1 LSAVQIATT
10 GEQSVLNKIRVATL
24 GEQSTLSAVRIVLN
38 ETLAAVA
45 TPNAAGVLTSRFEQV
60 LDAVTVTNSDGT
72 TSNVCERIEAAVE
85 NTDQTL
91 SAVIIKNPDG
101 TIRDT
106 LRGRLEGIATNTDHI
121 MAAVTQ
127 QNTAGVLTSRFE
139 QVLDAVTVTN
149 SDDTTSNVCER
160 IEAAITNTDNT
171 LSAVTRRHPDGTYL
185 DNVNDRLDRIAT
197 STANTLAAVTEP
209 TIAGGRRSR
218 FEDVLGAVTVIN
230 SDGTIGNISERV
242 EAALRG
248 LNTDQTLSAVTINN
262 PDGTIR
268 DALSG
273 RLEGIATNTDHILA
287 AVASRNTAG
296 RYTSRFDN
304 LALRVQARTTPVSIP
319 LLDQPPTETSN
330 VPSIELTGVST
341 SPAAALATTP
351 ATNPP
356 ARQGLRSSASTSR
369 LPVPVG
375 TLTPATPTPVRAPSG
390 EFTFATPPTGATSAT
405 HRAQSEKEKQ
415 DLRDMLGAT
424 VDRSLSKQPLDFLL
438 ELDVRV
444 GDGTGNVEGFT
455 PLPGGLSEGTI
466 KRLVS
471 ELGKELC
478 VLSGAKWAQVEAG
491 VTKSTCLYFKLK
503 SKGTSDGLFVAC
515 GTCKTRNRFCI
526 RKAKLGKN
534 GFAVYLAP
542 LSTTDRPSII
552 NSQENIEMSY
562 WVLEP
567 EKGANGWD

>member
-1 LSAVQIATT
+1 MMASNDSNPSARRAEANNAIKRLMDLGARIAPLSERLDEFPDTQSLTDIMLDDTLPPEVAETVRDIFHNKQAFKELQAVAGNDIASIVKYIQEQDATIAQLQQANKLVVDPDALAQQCQQAVIAALTAETGPLGNNFNTRIREIHRATT
-10 GEQSVLNKIRVATL
+10 HDD
-24 GEQSTLSAVRIVLN
+24 
-38 ETLAAVA
+38 
-45 TPNAAGVLTSRFEQV
+45 GVLHQVHQTLVRPANATAPTTGVLSR
-60 LDAVTVTNSDGT
+60 
-72 TSNVCERIEAAVE
+72 VE
-85 NTDQTL
+85 NT
-91 SAVIIKNPDG
+91 
-101 TIRDT
+101 
-106 LRGRLEGIATNTDHI
+106 
-121 MAAVTQ
+121 
-127 QNTAGVLTSRFE
+127 
-139 QVLDAVTVTN
+139 
-149 SDDTTSNVCER
+149 
-160 IEAAITNTDNT
+160 
-171 LSAVTRRHPDGTYL
+171 
-185 DNVNDRLDRIAT
+185 
-197 STANTLAAVTEP
+197 P
-209 TIAGGRRSR
+209 T
-218 FEDVLGAVTVIN
+218 
-230 SDGTIGNISERV
+230 
-242 EAALRG
+242 
-248 LNTDQTLSAVTINN
+248 
-262 PDGTIR
+262 
-268 DALSG
+268 
-273 RLEGIATNTDHILA
+273 
-287 AVASRNTAG
+287 G
-296 RYTSRFDN
+296 RYTSRLDN
-304 LALRVQARTTPVSIP
+304 PALRAQPRTTPVSIP
-319 LLDQPPTETSN
+319 LLDRPRTETPN
-330 VPSIELTGVST
+330 VPSNELTGVST

-390 EFTFATPPTGATSAT
+390 EFTFATPPTGATY
-405 HRAQSEKEKQ
+405 RAQSEKEKQ
-415 DLRDMLGAT
+415 NLRDILGVT

-444 GDGTGNVEGFT
+444 GDGTSNVEGFT

-478 VLSGAKWAQVEAG
+478 VLSGVKWPQVEAG

-515 GTCKTRNRFCI
+515 ETCKTRNRFCI